1 MKAFDLKSLVKYQPD
16 KMAKVDVVSSKH
28 LICGL
33 NCFEPGQVQKAHA
46 HKGAEKLYMVL
57 EGSGEFSVG
66 AEKRVL
72 KAGELLHVPEDVD
85 HGVVNTGSGRL
96 AVMIVITPNHHG

>member
-1 MKAFDLKSLVKYQPD
+1 MDVFKLAQLARYQPD
-16 KMAKVDVVSSKH
+16 KMAKVDVASSKH

-46 HKGAEKLYMVL
+46 HKGADKLYYVV
-57 EGSGEFSVG
+57 EGRGEFSVG

-72 KAGELLHVPEDVD
+72 GAGELLYVPENLE
-85 HGVVNTGSGRL
+85 HGVANTGAGRL
-96 AVMIVITPNHHG
+96 SVLIVITPNLHG